1 MATAV
6 ATTTEQPSGEHREQF
21 LAFVGDTE
29 TYAVIDQVVGE
40 MMLPHASIR
49 QGSVKDAVKQL
60 GEQRSPK
67 LLLIDVSGSDLPL
80 SDINALADVCEPGVT
95 VLAVGDRNDCGL
107 FRDLLQHGVADYLVK
122 PITPILLQK
131 AILAATDQTGVI
143 RSNNKLGKLVA
154 VTGTRGGVG
163 ATTVA
168 TSVAWL
174 IAQERRRR
182 VALVD
187 LDLQFGTVALSLD
200 LEPSHGLREALENPN
215 RIDGLFMDRVLI
227 QHSERLFVLSAEE
240 SPDETLLLD
249 YGAVELLMTELR
261 NKFHYVIVD
270 VPRSP
275 NACTQQILQSA
286 TDLLLVTDLSLA
298 GMRDTMR
305 LTGMLPTTNASCN
318 TTLVVNRVGEH
329 KQGEMPRAEFE
340 KGVSRKLD
348 LLLPFDAKTVAA
360 ATNFGQPVA
369 VGQGSG
375 RRPACARSPG
385 VCAVRRRAPPGR
397 APACGRSCSRKPKG
411 AKCSVDV
418 PRRRRL
424 PRQAPRHPPRGPP
437 RRAGPPPPPAPA
449 APVRAAPPPPP
460 SNQAANEKRAAAA
473 KAVFGRI
480 QMGLLE
486 RIDASA
492 AAKLSREEL
501 QRQIAEL
508 IAEIVTEEKL
518 SVTSREQQELTVTLV
533 DDMVGFGPLEPLLAD
548 ETVNDIMVNGPHQV
562 YVERK
567 GKLELTD
574 IRFRDNGHV
583 MNIAQRIVTRIGR
596 RVDETCPIAD
606 ARLPDGSRVNI
617 IAPPLAID
625 GCSISI
631 RKFSKKSITLDV
643 MIRQRNMAENLG
655 KVLKIAAACRLNVV
669 ISGGT
674 GSGKTTMLN
683 AMSHLIDPAERV
695 VTIEDAAELQ
705 LQQPH
710 VVRLETR
717 PPNLEGTGE
726 ITMRDLVKNA
736 LRMRPDRIIC
746 GEVRGPEALDML
758 QAMNTGHDGSMC
770 TLHANNPR
778 EALTRMENMIGM
790 ASV

>member
-1 MATAV
+1 M
-6 ATTTEQPSGEHREQF
+6 F
-21 LAFVGDTE
+21 
-29 TYAVIDQVVGE
+29 
-40 MMLPHASIR
+40 
-49 QGSVKDAVKQL
+49 
-60 GEQRSPK
+60 
-67 LLLIDVSGSDLPL
+67 
-80 SDINALADVCEPGVT
+80 
-95 VLAVGDRNDCGL
+95 
-107 FRDLLQHGVADYLVK
+107 
-122 PITPILLQK
+122 
-131 AILAATDQTGVI
+131 
-143 RSNNKLGKLVA
+143 
-154 VTGTRGGVG
+154 
-163 ATTVA
+163 
-168 TSVAWL
+168 
-174 IAQERRRR
+174 
-182 VALVD
+182 
-187 LDLQFGTVALSLD
+187 
-200 LEPSHGLREALENPN
+200 
-215 RIDGLFMDRVLI
+215 
-227 QHSERLFVLSAEE
+227 
-240 SPDETLLLD
+240 
-249 YGAVELLMTELR
+249 
-261 NKFHYVIVD
+261 
-270 VPRSP
+270 
-275 NACTQQILQSA
+275 
-286 TDLLLVTDLSLA
+286 
-298 GMRDTMR
+298 
-305 LTGMLPTTNASCN
+305 
-318 TTLVVNRVGEH
+318 
-329 KQGEMPRAEFE
+329 
-340 KGVSRKLD
+340 
-348 LLLPFDAKTVAA
+348 
-360 ATNFGQPVA
+360 
-369 VGQGSG
+369 G
-375 RRPACARSPG
+375 RRPQAEGPATPAPQPASP
-385 VCAVRRRAPPGR
+385 R
-397 APACGRSCSRKPKG
+397 PASTP
-411 AKCSVDV
+411 AI
-418 PRRRRL
+418 
-424 PRQAPRHPPRGPP
+424 QT
-437 RRAGPPPPPAPA
+437 PAPA
-449 APVRAAPPPPP
+449 APPRAAAPPAPG
-460 SNQAANEKRAAAA
+460 NQAANEKRAAAA

-508 IAEIVTEEKL
+508 IAEIVAEEKL
-518 SVTSREQQELTVTLV
+518 SVSSREQQELTVTLV

-548 ETVNDIMVNGPHQV
+548 ESVNDIMVNGPNQV

-567 GKLELTD
+567 GKLEITD
-574 IRFRDNGHV
+574 IRFRDNAHV
-583 MNIAQRIVTRIGR
+583 MNIAQRIVTRVGR

-746 GEVRGPEALDML
+746 GEVRGAEALDML

-790 ASV
+790 ASVNLPSKAVRTQITGAVNLIVQVQRMRDGIRRVTHVTEVIGMEGEVITTQDLFTFDFQGENRDGTLIGQFKSSGVRPHFAKRAAYFGLDRALQQAMMT